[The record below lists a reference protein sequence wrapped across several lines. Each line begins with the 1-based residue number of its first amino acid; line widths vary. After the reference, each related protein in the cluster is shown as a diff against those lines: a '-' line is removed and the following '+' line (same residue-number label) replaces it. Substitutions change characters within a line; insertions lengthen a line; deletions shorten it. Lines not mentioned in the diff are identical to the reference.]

1 MRLVPI
7 GRALSKRSSGPG
19 TQKWIGP
26 SIYLLPLAAVLSPE
40 YSVRQ

>member
-7 GRALSKRSSGPG
+7 GGALSKRSSGPV
-19 TQKWIGP
+19 TQKWISP
-26 SIYLLPLAAVLSPE
+26 SIYPLPLAAALSPE